1 MVIYSFFVK
10 GEQIVVL
17 DNSVPDFT
25 DNQKHLLDKG
35 YAKQFEELQATS
47 PQAALARFKD
57 IRGEEYKIAHAF
69 TTGGVFTSL
78 IGALLPKG

>member
-10 GEQIVVL
+10 GKQLVVL
-17 DNSVPDFT
+17 DNSTQDYV
-25 DNQKHLLDKG
+25 DNEKQLLEQG
-35 YAKQFEELQATS
+35 YTKQFEELQAIS

-57 IRGEEYKIAHAF
+57 IKGEEYKTAHAF
-69 TTGGVFTSL
+69 TAGGVFTSL

>member
-17 DNSVPDFT
+17 NNSEPDFA
-25 DNQKHLLDKG
+25 DNQQQLLDKG
-35 YAKQFEELQATS
+35 YVRQFEELQATS

-57 IRGEEYKIAHAF
+57 IKGEEYQTAHAF